1 MEGPQTRALADHLN
15 DQITGKPVELILV
28 PEHRWQANV
37 LLLNCVGQVIQR
49 VRSHG
54 KWLFFDF
61 SHGVTW
67 LCQLITRAKWTLL
80 TPDEADRLTAPLHP
94 AKHGKARRQQPLI
107 TLHLRPRN
115 GGDNLVAVLTGRP
128 IFYILPTERV
138 RAHPEIRVLGPDPLS
153 TTTFYDDFPYR
164 LRQFPTR
171 TVAAALL
178 DQETI
183 AGLGNTL
190 KCEIL
195 YAMRFAP
202 SLRVRTLLASQV
214 DSLAQHIV
222 ALAATATNFATK
234 GEPFPYKIYD
244 RAGLPCSTCGTEI
257 GVDRSGQDGHL
268 TWYCPTCQT
277 FAEPPMPP
285 PPPPPSLF
293 TR

>member
-15 DQITGKPVELILV
+15 ELITGKPVEQILV

-80 TPDEADRLTAPLHP
+80 TPDEADQLTAL
-94 AKHGKARRQQPLI
+94 AARHKPHKKVREPLI
-107 TLHLRPRN
+107 ALHLRQKS
-115 GGDNLVAVLTGRP
+115 GDNLVAVLTGHP
-128 IFYILPTERV
+128 AFYILPTERV
-138 RAHPEIRVLGPDPLS
+138 RAHPEIRALGPDPLS

-164 LRQFPTR
+164 LRQTPTR

-195 YAMRFAP
+195 YGMRFAP
-202 SLRVRTLLASQV
+202 SLRVAMLLASQI
-214 DSLAQHIV
+214 DHMAGTIV
-222 ALAATATNFATK
+222 GLAATATNYATK
-234 GEPFPYKIYD
+234 AEPFPYRVYD
-244 RAGLPCSTCGTEI
+244 RAGLPCSVCGNEI
-257 GVDRSGQDGHL
+257 TVDRSGQDGHL
-268 TWYCPTCQT
+268 TWYCPACQST
-277 FAEPPMPP
+277 GEEPT
-285 PPPPPSLF
+285 LF
-293 TR
+293 GR

>member
-1 MEGPQTRALADHLN
+1 MEGPHPRALADHLN
-15 DQITGKPVELILV
+15 DLITGKPVEQILV
-28 PEHRWQANV
+28 PENRWQANV

-61 SHGVTW
+61 SHGITW

-80 TPDEADRLTAPLHP
+80 SPDQAERLATGGQGAR
-94 AKHGKARRQQPLI
+94 ARRREPLI
-107 TLHLRPRN
+107 TLHLGQRS
-115 GGDNLVAVLTGRP
+115 GDNLVAVLTGHP

-178 DQETI
+178 DQETL

-195 YAMRFAP
+195 YAMRFSP
-202 SLRVRTLLASQV
+202 GLRVATLLASQI
-214 DSLAQHIV
+214 DHLAGSIV
-222 ALAATATNFATK
+222 GIAATATNYATK
-234 GEPFPYKIYD
+234 AEPFPYRVYD
-244 RAGLPCSTCGTEI
+244 RAGLPCVACGTEI
-257 GVDRSGQDGHL
+257 TVDRSGQDGHL
-268 TWYCPTCQT
+268 TWYCPACQLM
-277 FAEPPMPP
+277 ADPPASGVLPQ
-285 PPPPPSLF
+285 PSLF
-293 TR
+293 PR

>member
-1 MEGPQTRALADHLN
+1 MEGPHTRSLADHLN
-15 DQITGKPVELILV
+15 ELVTGKPVEQILI
-28 PEHRWQANV
+28 PENRWQANV

-80 TPDEADRLTAPLHP
+80 TPDQADKLATQG
-94 AKHGKARRQQPLI
+94 GKSLRRREPLI
-107 TLHLRPRN
+107 TLHLRQRS
-115 GGDNLVAVLTGRP
+115 GDNLVAVLTGHP

-178 DQETI
+178 DQETV

-195 YAMRFAP
+195 FAMRFAP
-202 SLRVRTLLASQV
+202 GLRVGALLASQI
-214 DSLAQHIV
+214 DHLAGSIV
-222 ALAATATNFATK
+222 GIAATATNYATRA
-234 GEPFPYKIYD
+234 EPFPYRVYD
-244 RAGLPCSTCGTEI
+244 RVGLPCTACGAEI
-257 GVDRSGQDGHL
+257 TVDRSGQDGHL
-268 TWYCPTCQT
+268 TWYCPACQLMGE
-277 FAEPPMPP
+277 EPT
-285 PPPPPSLF
+285 LF
-293 TR
+293 GR